1 MKERIKTVKGITLI
15 ALVITIIV
23 LLILAGV
30 TIATLTGENGI
41 LSKATEAKTENI
53 AGQEE
58 EQVKMAYSAALAQ
71 KINEDVL
78 AEDVQNEL
86 ENMMGENKT
95 ECKDNDGSIEVK
107 FRDTGN
113 RYVISNDGNV
123 INQGSLTYAEL
134 SSQIGVDNYGD
145 FVDYGIDL
153 NDDGDTTND
162 WKIFYAENGNT
173 FIIAADYLL
182 YDKVPEN
189 AETREITG
197 DGYDYSVRWLDPS
210 NNGSTDIS
218 SSVADKFKFTWL
230 DEGRESDEGNIKVAT
245 VLLNT
250 SIWSEFASG
259 IEGAEAIGTPTLEMF
274 IASWNQKY
282 SDSKLYYAIN
292 EENDYLVGN
301 TENPTTAQVLMNTS
315 EGYNDE
321 LYYPHQED
329 YHNCWGYWLVAPNST
344 RYLMTVEY
352 GGSIM
357 ATTGYNNDMEVSSC
371 LESLWYR
378 NSSSCM
384 FTFNS
389 KRSK

>member
-53 AGQEE
+53 VGEEE
-58 EQVKMAYSAALAQ
+58 EQVKLAYSAALTQ
-71 KINEDVL
+71 RINEDVL

-86 ENMMGENKT
+86 ENMVGENET

-107 FRDTGN
+107 FLDTGN
-113 RYVISNDGNV
+113 RYVIDNEGKV
-123 INQGSLTYAEL
+123 INQGPLTYTDLA
-134 SSQIGVDNYGD
+134 SQIEVDNYGD
-145 FVDYGIDL
+145 FIDYGIDL

-182 YDKVPEN
+182 YDKVPEG
-189 AETREITG
+189 AETRQTSA
-197 DGYDYSVRWLDPS
+197 GYEYSVRWLEPS

-230 DEGRESDEGNIKVAT
+230 DTGRTSNERNIKVAAT
-245 VLLNT
+245 LLNT
-250 SIWSEFASG
+250 FIWSTFAG
-259 IEGAEAIGTPTLEMF
+259 EIEGAEAIGTPTLEMF

-282 SDSKLYYAIN
+282 SDSKLYYTVTE
-292 EENDYLVGN
+292 EENYLVGN
-301 TENPTTAQVLMNTS
+301 IENPTTSNVSMNEN
-315 EGYNDE
+315 EGCNDT
-321 LYYPHQED
+321 LYYPHQES
-329 YHNCWGYWLVAPNST
+329 YQNCWGYWLVAPWRT
-344 RYLMTVEY
+344 DYLMDVEY
-352 GGSIM
+352 GGWVGAS
-357 ATTGYNNDMEVSSC
+357 TGYNNDVETSNC
-371 LESLWYR
+371 FEGAWTR
-378 NSSSCM
+378 NPTSCM

-389 KRSK
+389 KRNK